1 MHVLQRPHLS
11 RAIGVSI
18 VAALLA
24 IMTTLLFATALSDL
38 NQPGGSR
45 TLARHRAPS
54 AISVPRTVAAPAWVS
69 GPFASP
75 LRVALP

>member
-24 IMTTLLFATALSDL
+24 VVITLLFATAV
-38 NQPGGSR
+38 GGLRASGGAG
-45 TLARHRAPS
+45 TTARPAVPA
-54 AISVPRTVAAPAWVS
+54 AISVPRTVTSPAWVS

-75 LRVALP
+75 LRAALP

>member
-1 MHVLQRPHLS
+1 MHVLQHPHLS

-24 IMTTLLFATALSDL
+24 IVITLLFATAVGGLS
-38 NQPGGSR
+38 NSGGAG
-45 TLARHRAPS
+45 TTARPAVPS
-54 AISVPRTVAAPAWVS
+54 AISVQRTVAAPARVS

-75 LRVALP
+75 LPVALP